1 MDSKYNSKE
10 VPLGASA
17 LSETVQLLTRK
28 IFSTL
33 SLVSA
38 TSPTERERHFV
49 ELYLLYI
56 TTLA

>member
-17 LSETVQLLTRK
+17 LSETLQLLALLH
-28 IFSTL
+28 INSL

-49 ELYLLYI
+49 ELYILYV
-56 TTLA
+56 T